1 MVYADTVRG
10 LERPIRIF
18 REQHEARRWLDS
30 FAPVGAEAE
39 TVSKD

>member
-18 REQHEARRWLDS
+18 REQHEARRWLDG
-30 FAPVGAEAE
+30 FAPAGIGAEAE
-39 TVSKD
+39 AKD